1 MVQSRKKGFTLI
13 ELIIG
18 ITILALLAV
27 GLLAALDP
35 AEQFAKARDTST
47 RNTLLEI
54 FGAMQ
59 RYEASQETYPE
70 AVADL
75 ADSAGAAIRTTVSG
89 TSTYNFVGTVSGIEA
104 VDALVTAGELKG
116 NFKNAAG
123 TTLDKIWIYKDAGA
137 DPLVNGDGKLMLCFQ
152 STSKSFSLAAGQ
164 YTLAAA
170 PTSGDLGAVAP
181 SQTGACATAGTDLS
195 AREVCVYCAQ

>member
-59 RYEASQETYPE
+59 RYEAAQETYPE
-70 AVADL
+70 DVHDL
-75 ADSAGAAIRTTVSG
+75 ADSTGAAIRTTVSG
-89 TSTYNFVGTVSGIEA
+89 TSTYNFIGTVSGVEA

-123 TTLDKIWIYKDAGA
+123 TTMDKIWIYKDAGTA
-137 DPLVNGDGKLMLCFQ
+137 VAGDGKLMLCFQ
-152 STSKSFSLAAGQ
+152 ATSKSFRLAAGQ

-170 PTSGDLGAVAP
+170 PTAGDLGAAAP
-181 SQTGACATAGTDLS
+181 AQSGTCASAGTDL
-195 AREVCVYCAQ
+195 ALRNVCVYCAQ